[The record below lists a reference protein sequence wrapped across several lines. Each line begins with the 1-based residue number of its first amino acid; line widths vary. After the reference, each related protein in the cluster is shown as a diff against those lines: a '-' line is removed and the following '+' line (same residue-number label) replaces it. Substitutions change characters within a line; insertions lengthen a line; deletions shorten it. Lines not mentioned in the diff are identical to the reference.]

1 VPQLTD
7 THGSA
12 TFPALGGIARVVTG
26 DPSALRDAQDIVSR
40 EVAAFDAA
48 CSRFRSDSDLSRVN
62 ASPGRWVP
70 IGERLC
76 DAIDAALDAA
86 VTTGGLVDPTVGGSL
101 LALGYRRDFRTSA
114 PSSEPAFRMAPA
126 GRWREIELDR
136 PCARVRVPEG
146 VLLDLGAT
154 AKALAADRAA
164 TAAATVS
171 GGVLVS
177 LGGDIRVAGEA
188 PVGGWA
194 VRIADDHRAPV
205 SAPGQTIAI
214 SCGGVASSST
224 KVRSWSRGG
233 VPVHHIVDPA
243 SGRPVA
249 SVWRTVSVAAATCLE
264 ANVAATAAIVLGK
277 GAPAWLAGRRMPSRL
292 VRPAGDVVAVSGWP
306 SEP

>member
-1 VPQLTD
+1 MPQLTG
-7 THGSA
+7 THESA

-26 DPSALRDAQDIVSR
+26 DPRTLHDAQAVVSR
-40 EVAAFDAA
+40 EVAAFDGA

-76 DAIDAALDAA
+76 DALDAALDAA
-86 VTTGGLVDPTVGGSL
+86 VTTGGVVDPTVGGSL
-101 LALGYRRDFRTSA
+101 VALGYRHDFWTCA
-114 PSSEPAFRMAPA
+114 PSSEPAFRVAPA

-136 PCARVRVPEG
+136 VSGRVRIPEG

-164 TAAATVS
+164 LAAAPIC

-177 LGGDIRVAGEA
+177 LGGDIRAAGEA
-188 PVGGWA
+188 PEAGWA

-214 SCGGVASSST
+214 SSGGVASSST
-224 KVRSWSRGG
+224 KVRAGTRGG

-243 SGRPVA
+243 SGAPAVP
-249 SVWRTVSVAAATCLE
+249 VWRTVSVAAATCLE
-264 ANVAATAAIVLGK
+264 ANVAATAAIVLGE
-277 GAPAWLAGRRMPSRL
+277 GAPGWLAGRLLPSRL
-292 VRPAGDVVAVSGWP
+292 VRPAGDVIAVAGWP
-306 SEP
+306 SER